1 MDCFSVFTLTSGCKQ
16 TINALKIWLQC
27 VFQSCDF
34 LSGFFCIKSN
44 FIQVRKNFKNTFDRT
59 SCCVSTAISPFNEVV
74 LVPSFLMKRWINYV
88 MFSSLWLIAD
98 NDVWEVCQTG
108 EHTGLPSGA
117 GPRSGCVH
125 LTNEMSRR
133 EDGATK
139 RSLQTNSPQ
148 HWTAQTAS
156 NSVGS
161 LHGLPTDH
169 NPLEVHF
176 QGCWP

>member
-1 MDCFSVFTLTSGCKQ
+1 MAAVCLSVMWF
-16 TINALKIWLQC
+16 
-27 VFQSCDF
+27 FF
-34 LSGFFCIKSN
+34 RGFFCIKSN
-44 FIQVRKNFKNTFDRT
+44 FIRVQKNFKNTSDRT

>member
-1 MDCFSVFTLTSGCKQ
+1 
-16 TINALKIWLQC
+16 
-27 VFQSCDF
+27 
-34 LSGFFCIKSN
+34 
-44 FIQVRKNFKNTFDRT
+44 
-59 SCCVSTAISPFNEVV
+59 
-74 LVPSFLMKRWINYV
+74 

-139 RSLQTNSPQ
+139 RSLQTNFPPALDC
-148 HWTAQTAS
+148 T
-156 NSVGS
+156 NSLKFSRELAWSANWPHTSRSSFFRDVWPWGS
-161 LHGLPTDH
+161 SQVCFGSEALPFVVYSSYWWSYWVHRTYWWSH
-169 NPLEVHF
+169 RSTQCSRWSTPLF
-176 QGCWP
+176 SL

>member
-1 MDCFSVFTLTSGCKQ
+1 M
-16 TINALKIWLQC
+16 
-27 VFQSCDF
+27 
-34 LSGFFCIKSN
+34 
-44 FIQVRKNFKNTFDRT
+44 
-59 SCCVSTAISPFNEVV
+59 STAISPFNEVV

-148 HWTAQTAS
+148 RWTAQTAL
-156 NSVGS
+156 NSLGS

-176 QGCWP
+176 QGMFGRREAARFVLAQKICPFVVWSSYWWSYLVHWSCWWSYRSTQMIHSSI